1 MNISD
6 DQSGKLVMEKENEV
20 LVAVPESEY
29 EHLKQCKQELLSL
42 HKAEIQRLQNEMAE
56 NCVRTMINSFI
67 NK

>member
-1 MNISD
+1 M
-6 DQSGKLVMEKENEV
+6 GKVNEV

-29 EHLKQCKQELLSL
+29 EHLKQCEEKLIAL